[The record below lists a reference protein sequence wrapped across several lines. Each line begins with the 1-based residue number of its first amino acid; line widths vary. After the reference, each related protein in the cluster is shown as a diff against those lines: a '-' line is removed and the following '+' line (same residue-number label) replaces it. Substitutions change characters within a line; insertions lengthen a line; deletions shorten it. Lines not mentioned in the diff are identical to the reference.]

1 MSNGRKYYGIDGFK
15 EINKKL
21 GIKSIQKTKTYD
33 EQTRSA
39 QRIKF
44 CRCKV
49 CGGMM
54 TFAKGTNSLICENM
68 VEKKKIKELEDG
80 SKLTN
85 KIIERCGAIN
95 LVSDEYIG
103 YLAYLFDGVPGN
115 QAVIDA
121 KAKVKTKSN
130 KEDK

>member
-21 GIKSIQKTKTYD
+21 GIKNIQKTKTYD
-33 EQTRSA
+33 EQKRSA

-103 YLAYLFDGVPGN
+103 YLAYLFDGVPGD
-115 QAVIDA
+115 QAVIDI
-121 KAKVKTKSN
+121 KSRVKSN
-130 KEDK
+130 KEEK